1 MSVREHIRIVAVIQ
15 ARMGSTRLPG
25 KVLKPVAGQ
34 PLLWHIVH
42 RLKASHLIEEI
53 AIATTINPLD
63 EAIVEWGAANG
74 IAVVRGPEDDVLSR
88 FARAAEV
95 LDADIIV
102 RVSSDAPFI
111 DARFVDH
118 LVASLIEQGGDYVM
132 MEEGAPC
139 AHEGVDPLTRRG
151 LDKLMM
157 DAGGDPVAREHVT
170 GYFKLHPD
178 FVLIAR
184 ASAYPLLARDGGR
197 LTIDT
202 PDDLAFVEAVHAR
215 LNARA
220 GEASLTDLLQ
230 LLEREPELR
239 ALNGYVKQK
248 PLQPTGG
255 LALIRCD
262 GGGKFGYGHVKRM
275 VALARALR
283 DCESIGVLFALNG
296 TDDAAIPIRRAGF
309 EAVMVESHDDLADQI
324 RDRKPDLL
332 LLDGREG
339 PSRRELE
346 SFSRTIAVTAVIDD
360 GSDRRLAV
368 DFAYYP
374 PVPQARTLTWT
385 GARTVVR
392 IGWKWALL
400 GLNPHLTPARGFD
413 LVARPGRGS
422 AQSSMAPPAPGGKPV
437 PTFPGRALTARPIL
451 LVAMGGSDPQ
461 GLTLR
466 AAKALA
472 PLDPIF
478 RIRFVIGT
486 GVKDAAKI
494 AAAVVALQGNYE
506 TVEGADDLATE
517 YASADLALCAFGV
530 TAYELAAFG
539 VPAVYLGL
547 TEDHARSAGAFEAAG
562 MGVSLGV
569 ARHVTDTDI
578 LAHVKA
584 LMNDAARRRDMHN
597 AGLATLDGGG
607 AARIAA
613 DLAQALKRE
622 KAPLKRAL

>member
-1 MSVREHIRIVAVIQ
+1 MREGEADLCGLHEMSEREHIRIVAVIQ

-25 KVLKPVAGQ
+25 KVLKPVAGE

-42 RLKASHLIEEI
+42 RLKASRLIEEI

-63 EAIVEWGAANG
+63 DAIVEFGAAHG
-74 IAVVRGPEDDVLSR
+74 ITVVRGPEEDVLAR
-88 FARAAEV
+88 FARAAEI

-111 DARFVDH
+111 DARFIDH
-118 LVASLIEQGGDYVM
+118 LIASMIEQGGDYVL
-132 MEEGAPC
+132 MEEGVPC

-157 DAGGDPVAREHVT
+157 DAGDDPAAREHVT
-170 GYFKLHPD
+170 GYFKLHPG
-178 FVLIAR
+178 FVPIAR
-184 ASAYPLLARDGGR
+184 AKAYPSLAREGGR

-215 LNARA
+215 LAARA
-220 GEASLTDLLQ
+220 GEASLADLLS

-239 ALNGYVKQK
+239 AINRHVKQK
-248 PLQPTGG
+248 PILPTGG

-275 VALARALR
+275 VALARVLR
-283 DCESIGVLFALNG
+283 DSESIGVLFALHG
-296 TDDAAIPIRRAGF
+296 SEDAAIPIRRAGF
-309 EAVMVESHDDLADQI
+309 EVVTIQSHNDLATTI
-324 RDRKPDLL
+324 RRQAPDMLV
-332 LLDGREG
+332 LDGREG
-339 PSRRELE
+339 PSRTELE
-346 SFSRTIAVTAVIDD
+346 KMRRDIPIVAVIDD
-360 GSDRRLAV
+360 GSQARLAA

-374 PVPQARTLTWT
+374 PVPQARALDWT
-385 GARTVVR
+385 GARTVAR
-392 IGWKWALL
+392 IGWEWALL
-400 GLNPHLTPARGFD
+400 GLNPHLTAAHGIS
-413 LVARPGRGS
+413 V
-422 AQSSMAPPAPGGKPV
+422 
-437 PTFPGRALTARPIL
+437 RPIL

-466 AAKALA
+466 AAKMLT
-472 PLDPIF
+472 PLDPVF

-486 GVKDAAKI
+486 GMKDAAKV
-494 AAAVVALQGNYE
+494 AASVVALKNNYE

-539 VPAVYLGL
+539 VPALYLGL
-547 TEDHARSAGAFEAAG
+547 TEDHARSASAFEAAG

-569 ARHVTDTDI
+569 ASEIEDDQI
-578 LAHVKA
+578 LARVKA
-584 LMNDAARRRDMHN
+584 LMNDAARRREMCA
-597 AGLATLDGGG
+597 AGLATLNGDG

-613 DLAQALKRE
+613 DLAAALKEE
-622 KAPLKRAL
+622 KKPVRAAR